1 MSSPSLQPSGPLDPM
16 TRVPVL
22 LDGLPTATF
31 EAAVTYLKDVLREC
45 QLVLVGRSQ
54 GSDGDPMLSQLAEG
68 LVPDLEEVG
77 DAFDASEIS
86 PGPGGTLRLS
96 GSLLVAQ
103 AATLSHLQMQL
114 IQLRLLGRRG
124 GLLVTSD
131 PHVTQLLVWI
141 WEELSD
147 QLHGRQARAYR
158 AAT

>member
-1 MSSPSLQPSGPLDPM
+1 MSSPSLHDQGPVDPM
-16 TRVPVL
+16 LRVPVL
-22 LDGLPTATF
+22 LEGLPAATF

-45 QLVLVGRSQ
+45 QLVLVGRHQ
-54 GSDGDPMLSQLAEG
+54 GSDQDPMLSQLAEG

-77 DAFDASEIS
+77 DAFDASRTTARAD
-86 PGPGGTLRLS
+86 GTVRLE
-96 GSLLVAQ
+96 GSLVVSQ

-124 GLLVTSD
+124 GLLVSSD